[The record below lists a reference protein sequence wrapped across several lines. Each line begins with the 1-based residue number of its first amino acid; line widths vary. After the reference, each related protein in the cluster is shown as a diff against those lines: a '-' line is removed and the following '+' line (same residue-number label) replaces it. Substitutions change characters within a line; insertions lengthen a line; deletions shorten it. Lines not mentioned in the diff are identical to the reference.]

1 MSKTVIGLYESP
13 QDARAA
19 LDALEHSDSR
29 FDRVL
34 VLRGAELA
42 ERLRSAAPG
51 DDAEELWRGARQLFQ
66 EYDGAPTGARPI
78 HSDDGVLMVVV
89 PNEWADST
97 AAFLDEHGA
106 IDLDTRTGRLT
117 ETGDAEVHRATGL
130 NPHHGGRIPPGMRE
144 DEAGGNEPMPR
155 ERRADAEHRARQ
167 TCARIF
173 NC

>member
-1 MSKTVIGLYESP
+1 MSKTVIGLFASP
-13 QDARAA
+13 QDARGA

-34 VLRGAELA
+34 VLRGAELV

-51 DDAEELWRGARQLFQ
+51 DEAEELWRGARQLFQ
-66 EYDGAPTGARPI
+66 EYDGAPGGTRPI
-78 HSDDGVLMVVV
+78 HADDGVLMVVV

-97 AAFLDEHGA
+97 AALLDEHGA
-106 IDLDTRTGRLT
+106 IDLDTRAGRLT
-117 ETGDAEVHRATGL
+117 ETGELRRASGL
-130 NPHHGGRIPPGMRE
+130 NPKHGGRIPPGMRQ
-144 DEAGGNEPMPR
+144 DEAGRDEPSPR
-155 ERRADAEHRARQ
+155 ERRTDAEDRARQ

>member
-13 QDARAA
+13 QEARAA
-19 LDALEHSDSR
+19 LDALEHSDNR

-34 VLRGAELA
+34 VLRGAELV

-66 EYDGAPTGARPI
+66 EYDGAPGGARPI
-78 HSDDGVLMVVV
+78 HADDGVLMIVV

-106 IDLDTRTGRLT
+106 IDLDTRAGRLT
-117 ETGDAEVHRATGL
+117 ETGDADVRRASGL
-130 NPHHGGRIPPGMRE
+130 NPRHGGRIPPGMKQ
-144 DEAGGNEPMPR
+144 DEAGRNEPSSR
-155 ERRADAEHRARQ
+155 ERRADAEDRARQ